1 MRETIVCIGQ
11 IGKKPYRFPQTEVSV
26 SSYEEICCYLSQHM
40 IFYLYTLPDD
50 DLLIYLKEEL
60 GLEKLYR
67 QLVKLSS
74 PEKDQ
79 MKYFATLFREG
90 NYFTEEEIRGI
101 LDHYRALKNEAYTK
115 QYKKIGDMLL
125 KYNKATMA
133 IQNYE
138 EALKHLH
145 GEEGQEAGSIYHNR
159 GIAYARLFRFE
170 DAKIDF
176 VKAYQNNGD
185 ETSLFHYYCLMVFH
199 DGDLSGATQ
208 EVKNSFHV
216 SDLLLESFEEKL
228 SNMMEEQQYTDDA
241 ARYRKIV
248 YLNVNDRDE
257 DARHYFEN
265 MVRQQQKAFRP
276 QLESDEKWVV
286 TNVPVQYKMVHES
299 EKDK

>member
-11 IGKKPYRFPQTEVSV
+11 IGKKPYRFPQTEVTV
-26 SSYEEICCYLSQHM
+26 SSYEEICNYLSRHM

-50 DLLIYLKEEL
+50 DLPVYMKEEL
-60 GLEKLYR
+60 GLEKLCR
-67 QLVKLSS
+67 QLMKFSS

-79 MKYFATLFREG
+79 MKYFAALYREG

-101 LDHYRALKNEAYTK
+101 LDHYRALKNEPYTK
-115 QYKKIGDMLL
+115 QYKMIGDTLL
-125 KYNKATMA
+125 GYNKATMA
-133 IQNYE
+133 IQNYD

-145 GEEGQEAGSIYHNR
+145 GEEGPEAGSLYHNR
-159 GIAYARLFRFE
+159 GIAYAKLFRFE

-208 EVKNSFHV
+208 EVRKSFHV

-228 SNMMEEQQYTDDA
+228 SGMMEEQQYTDDA

-248 YLNVNDRDE
+248 YLNVNDRGE
-257 DARHYFEN
+257 DAAQYFET
-265 MVRQQQKAFRP
+265 MVRQQQQAFRP
-276 QLESDEKWVV
+276 QLESDERWVV
-286 TNVPVQYKMVHES
+286 TNVPVQNTYMS
-299 EKDK
+299 D